1 MARSSPRCAPRRGR
15 RHEPRRPTRAYRLA
29 RTAAVAGCLILA
41 GVLWTHD
48 EDPGGAAAPVETVAA
63 AGRGEAM
70 GSAAEGG
77 PGSAGAPGVRAGA
90 GAVQEELPAR
100 GTGLHLPPT
109 ASAAPGADTARRGP
123 TASEAKSGG
132 RPPATT
138 DARRAPA
145 QPARPGG
152 QGVRPPRHRTTPAL
166 RPLPRSRA
174 TRLLIPYLD
183 VDAPVTDLRLDRHRR
198 LEAPPGDDPNL
209 VGWYKD
215 GPAPGGQGTAV
226 AVGHLDTDTGGA
238 VFAGLSELKRGR
250 LVEVRRA
257 DGRTAVYTVD
267 AVREYEKAHFPDR
280 EVYGARGRPELR
292 LITCGGTYDRR
303 KGYSGNLVV
312 FAHLVAVR
320 EAPAR
325 H

>member
-1 MARSSPRCAPRRGR
+1 MARSSPRRAPRRGHR
-15 RHEPRRPTRAYRLA
+15 PGPWRPTRAYRLA

-48 EDPGGAAAPVETVAA
+48 EDPGGAAAPDETVAA
-63 AGRGEAM
+63 AGRGAAGGAGAGGGSGAVSEA
-70 GSAAEGG
+70 GAAGG
-77 PGSAGAPGVRAGA
+77 PGATGAPGVRGEVGA
-90 GAVQEELPAR
+90 APQELPAR
-100 GTGLHLPPT
+100 GTGLHLSP
-109 ASAAPGADTARRGP
+109 AATGARRPGQ
-123 TASEAKSGG
+123 
-132 RPPATT
+132 PATT
-138 DARRAPA
+138 PGARRAPA
-145 QPARPGG
+145 PPARPGAP
-152 QGVRPPRHRTTPAL
+152 GVRPPRHRTTPAL

-174 TRLLIPYLD
+174 TRILIPYLD

-198 LEAPPGDDPNL
+198 LGAPPGDDPNL
-209 VGWYKD
+209 VGWYRD

-250 LVEVRRA
+250 LIEVRRA
-257 DGRTAVYTVD
+257 DGRTAVYAVD
-267 AVREYEKAHFPDR
+267 ALREFEKAHFPDR

-292 LITCGGTYDRR
+292 LITCGGDYDRR

-312 FAHLVAVR
+312 FAHLVATR

>member
-1 MARSSPRCAPRRGR
+1 M
-15 RHEPRRPTRAYRLA
+15 
-29 RTAAVAGCLILA
+29 TAA
-41 GVLWTHD
+41 
-48 EDPGGAAAPVETVAA
+48 
-63 AGRGEAM
+63 
-70 GSAAEGG
+70 
-77 PGSAGAPGVRAGA
+77 
-90 GAVQEELPAR
+90 
-100 GTGLHLPPT
+100 
-109 ASAAPGADTARRGP
+109 
-123 TASEAKSGG
+123 
-132 RPPATT
+132 
-138 DARRAPA
+138 DARRT
-145 QPARPGG
+145 PARSARPAG
-152 QGVRPPRHRTTPAL
+152 QGVRPHRHRATPAL
-166 RPLPRSRA
+166 RTLPRSRA

-198 LEAPPGDDPNL
+198 LGAPPGDDPNL
-209 VGWYKD
+209 VGWYRD

-250 LVEVRRA
+250 LIEVRRA

-267 AVREYEKAHFPDR
+267 AIREFEKAHFPDR

-292 LITCGGTYDRR
+292 LITCGGNYDRR

-312 FAHLVAVR
+312 FAHLVTIR

>member
-1 MARSSPRCAPRRGR
+1 
-15 RHEPRRPTRAYRLA
+15 
-29 RTAAVAGCLILA
+29 VAGCLILA

-48 EDPGGAAAPVETVAA
+48 EDPGGAAAPDETVAA
-63 AGRGEAM
+63 AGRGTAD
-70 GSAAEGG
+70 G
-77 PGSAGAPGVRAGA
+77 PGADGGSGSVGEAGAAGGSRAAGAPGVRGEAGA
-90 GAVQEELPAR
+90 ALEELPAR

-109 ASAAPGADTARRGP
+109 PSAAPGANGAPGTPGADSA
-123 TASEAKSGG
+123 G
-132 RPPATT
+132 RPPTATDAPRPGHPATT
-138 DARRAPA
+138 HGARPAPDRS
-145 QPARPGG
+145 ARPGG
-152 QGVRPPRHRTTPAL
+152 QRVRPPRPRAAPTL
-166 RPLPRSRA
+166 RPLPPSRA
-174 TRLLIPYLD
+174 TRILIPYLD
-183 VDAPVTDLRLDRHRR
+183 VDAPVTDLRLDRNRR
-198 LEAPPGDDPNL
+198 LGAPPGDDPNL
-209 VGWYKD
+209 VGWYRD

-250 LVEVRRA
+250 LIEVRRA

-267 AVREYEKAHFPDR
+267 AVREFEKAHFPDR

-292 LITCGGTYDRR
+292 LITCGGSYDRR

-312 FAHLVAVR
+312 FAHLVATR